1 MVKGLEG
8 RVVGSVWQR
17 RPGAGHPH
25 KGRETGGELERP
37 SGPGVTRE
45 RAHSTC
51 REKGLEKASVEAR
64 DQLGGHRGH
73 PGLRPQ

>member
-8 RVVGSVWQR
+8 RAVGSVRQM

-37 SGPGVTRE
+37 SGPGVTQE

-64 DQLGGHRGH
+64 DQLRGYQGH
-73 PGLRPQ
+73 PGPRPR